1 MDHGEKMKSD
11 MGLSSPSLTAWLAEL
26 NPYLQEEDLIECSVI
41 KAGELNLEIS
51 GMGYKKI
58 STSKL
63 DLKYWE
69 NLCHVLANHWGL
81 AFDPI
86 TQPRLSVMLP
96 GGHRFEAMVGSN
108 VESKLS
114 ISIRMRRYLNLSFAD
129 YGLDPRHEELIT
141 NLIQKGANILIS
153 GGTSSGKTTFMNML
167 LQSIPQDKRI
177 LVLEDTRELNVPHE
191 NHIHYV
197 VSRNE
202 KNPTLDY
209 PQMIDHLMRSRPD
222 IILMG
227 ELSMANA
234 YPILRLLNSGHAGF
248 MCTLHANSCDAALS
262 WAIPQNIVFSGHE
275 PKGVKEF
282 LYEAVDL
289 VIQLH
294 RSDKG
299 QRYVGEMMF
308 PKTQELIRIQP

>member
-1 MDHGEKMKSD
+1 MATSTLK
-11 MGLSSPSLTAWLAEL
+11 AWLEPL
-26 NPYLQEEDLIECSVI
+26 ESYLKEKDIIECSVI
-41 KAGELNLEIS
+41 TPGELRLERAGVGFTHIA
-51 GMGYKKI
+51 
-58 STSKL
+58 TPEL
-63 DLKYWE
+63 DLHYWE
-69 NLCHVLANHWGL
+69 TLCHVLANHWGL
-81 AFDPI
+81 EFDRI

-96 GGHRFEAMVGSN
+96 GGHRFEAMLGSN

-114 ISIRMRRYLNLSFAD
+114 ISIRMRRHIKLSFKD
-129 YGLDPRHEELIT
+129 YGLNQEYEEMI
-141 NLIQKGANILIS
+141 ISMIKEGANILIS
-153 GGTSSGKTTFMNML
+153 GGTSSGKTTFMNVM

-191 NHIHYV
+191 NHVHYI

-227 ELSMANA
+227 ELSIANA

-248 MCTLHANSCDAALS
+248 MCTLHANSCDAALN
-262 WAIPQNIVFSGHE
+262 WAIPQNIAFSGHG
-275 PKGVKEF
+275 PKGVDKF

-294 RSDKG
+294 RNDLG
-299 QRYVGEMMF
+299 RRHVAEMLF
-308 PKTQELIRIQP
+308 PKTREIIKVST

>member
-1 MDHGEKMKSD
+1 MDHGEKMISD

-51 GMGYKKI
+51 GKGYKKI
-58 STSKL
+58 STPKL

-69 NLCHVLANHWGL
+69 TLCHVLANHWGL

-86 TQPRLSVMLP
+86 IQPRLSVMLP
-96 GGHRFEAMVGSN
+96 GGHRFEAMLGSN

-114 ISIRMRRYLNLSFAD
+114 ISIRMRRYLKLSFED
-129 YGLDPRHEELIT
+129 YGLNLEHEQMIISLI
-141 NLIQKGANILIS
+141 KEGANILIS
-153 GGTSSGKTTFMNML
+153 GGTSSGKTTFMNCL
-167 LQSIPQDKRI
+167 LSSIPQDKRI
-177 LVLEDTRELNVPHE
+177 LVLEDTRELTIPHE
-191 NHIHYV
+191 NHVHYV

-227 ELSMANA
+227 ELSMANS

-248 MCTLHANSCDAALS
+248 MCTLHANSCESALS
-262 WAIPQNIVFSGHE
+262 WAIPQNIAFSGHE

>member
-1 MDHGEKMKSD
+1 M
-11 MGLSSPSLTAWLAEL
+11 LSSHALEAWLFPLRIYL
-26 NPYLQEEDLIECSVI
+26 NDPGLIECSI
-41 KAGELNLEIS
+41 IQPGELRLEKAGQGFTRVFTPE
-51 GMGYKKI
+51 
-58 STSKL
+58 L
-63 DLKYWE
+63 DLSYWE
-69 NLCHVLANHWGL
+69 TLCHVLANHWGL

-86 TQPRLSVMLP
+86 TQPRLSVMFP

-114 ISIRMRRYLNLSFAD
+114 ISIRMRRYLKLSFED
-129 YGLDPRHEELIT
+129 YGLDPRHEEMITRLIEE
-141 NLIQKGANILIS
+141 GANILIS

-167 LQSIPQDKRI
+167 LQSIPKDKRI
-177 LVLEDTRELNVPHE
+177 LILEDTRELNVPHE
-191 NHIHYV
+191 NHVHYV

-262 WAIPQNIVFSGHE
+262 WAIPQNIAFSGHE

-294 RSDKG
+294 RNDQGK
-299 QRYVGEMMF
+299 RYVGELLF
-308 PKTQELIRIQP
+308 PKTNQIIEVQI

>member
-1 MDHGEKMKSD
+1 MRPT
-11 MGLSSPSLTAWLAEL
+11 SSLLEAWLSEL
-26 NPYLQEEDLIECSVI
+26 APYLQDDNLVECSVI
-41 KAGELNLEIS
+41 KAGELNLEIADK
-51 GMGYKKI
+51 GYKTI
-58 STSKL
+58 TTPKL
-63 DLKYWE
+63 DLSYWE

-81 AFDPI
+81 SFDPI

-114 ISIRMRRYLNLSFAD
+114 ISIRMRRHLNLSFAD
-129 YGLDPRHEELIT
+129 YGLNQEYEQMIVSLI
-141 NLIQKGANILIS
+141 KEGANILIS
-153 GGTSSGKTTFMNML
+153 GGTSSGKTTFMNCL
-167 LQSIPQDKRI
+167 LSYIPEDKRI
-177 LVLEDTRELNVPHE
+177 LVLEDTRELNILHE
-191 NHIHYV
+191 NHVHYV

-227 ELSMANA
+227 ELSIANA

-248 MCTLHANSCDAALS
+248 MCTLHANSCDAALT
-262 WAIPQNIVFSGHE
+262 WAIPQNIAFSGHE
-275 PKGVKEF
+275 AKGVKEF

-294 RSDKG
+294 RNDLG
-299 QRYVGEMMF
+299 QRHVSELLL
-308 PKTQELIRIQP
+308 PKKNKTIKI

>member
-1 MDHGEKMKSD
+1 MDLSRVLKSWLLP
-11 MGLSSPSLTAWLAEL
+11 LSA
-26 NPYLQEEDLIECSVI
+26 YLQSEDLIECSVI
-41 KAGELNLEIS
+41 QPGEIRLEKAGQGFVSLLTPE
-51 GMGYKKI
+51 
-58 STSKL
+58 L

-69 NLCHVLANHWGL
+69 TLCHVLANHWGL

-96 GGHRFEAMVGSN
+96 GGHRFEAMMGAN

-114 ISIRMRRYLNLSFAD
+114 VSIRMRRYLKLSFMD
-129 YGLDPRHEELIT
+129 YGLDPRHEEMITRLIEE
-141 NLIQKGANILIS
+141 GANILIS

-167 LQSIPQDKRI
+167 LQSIPKDKRI
-177 LVLEDTRELNVPHE
+177 LILEDTRELNVPHE
-191 NHIHYV
+191 NHVHYV

-248 MCTLHANSCDAALS
+248 MCTLHANSCEAALS
-262 WAIPQNIVFSGHE
+262 WAIPQNIAFSGHE
-275 PKGVKEF
+275 TKGVKEF

-294 RSDKG
+294 RNDQGK
-299 QRYVGEMMF
+299 RYVGELLF
-308 PKTQELIRIQP
+308 PKTQQIIEVQA

>member
-1 MDHGEKMKSD
+1 MALLRPTID
-11 MGLSSPSLTAWLAEL
+11 AWLAPL
-26 NPYLQEEDLIECSVI
+26 IPYLKDEDLMECSI
-41 KAGELNLEIS
+41 IKPGELRLEKAGQGFIP
-51 GMGYKKI
+51 I
-58 STSKL
+58 STPEL
-63 DLKYWE
+63 DLSYWE
-69 NLCHVLANHWGL
+69 TLCHVLANHWGL

-96 GGHRFEAMVGSN
+96 GGHRFEAMMGAN

-114 ISIRMRRYLNLSFAD
+114 VSIRMRRYLKLSFED
-129 YGLDPRHEELIT
+129 YGLNLEHETMITSLIEE
-141 NLIQKGANILIS
+141 GANILIS
-153 GGTSSGKTTFMNML
+153 GGTSSGKTTLMNRL
-167 LQSIPQDKRI
+167 LQAIPQNRRI
-177 LVLEDTRELNVPHE
+177 LVLEDTRELNIPHE
-191 NHIHYV
+191 NHVHYV

-202 KNPTLDY
+202 KNLTLDY

-227 ELSMANA
+227 ELSMANS

-262 WAIPQNIVFSGHE
+262 WAIPQNIAFSGHE

-294 RSDKG
+294 RNDQGK
-299 QRYVGEMMF
+299 RYVGEILF
-308 PKTQELIRIQP
+308 PKTQKIIEVQA

>member
-1 MDHGEKMKSD
+1 MDLSRVLKSWLLP
-11 MGLSSPSLTAWLAEL
+11 LSA
-26 NPYLQEEDLIECSVI
+26 YLQSEDLIECSVI
-41 KAGELNLEIS
+41 QPGEIRLEKAGQGFVSLLTPE
-51 GMGYKKI
+51 
-58 STSKL
+58 L

-69 NLCHVLANHWGL
+69 TLCHVLANHWGL

-96 GGHRFEAMVGSN
+96 GGHRFEAMMGAN

-114 ISIRMRRYLNLSFAD
+114 VSIRMRRYLKLSFMD
-129 YGLDPRHEELIT
+129 YGLDPRHEEMITRLIEE
-141 NLIQKGANILIS
+141 GANILIS

-167 LQSIPQDKRI
+167 LQSIPKDKRI
-177 LVLEDTRELNVPHE
+177 LILEDTRELNVPHE
-191 NHIHYV
+191 NHVHYV

-209 PQMIDHLMRSRPD
+209 PQMIDHLMRSRPH

-227 ELSMANA
+227 ELSMATS

-248 MCTLHANSCDAALS
+248 MCTLHANSCEAALS
-262 WAIPQNIVFSGHE
+262 WAIPQNIAFSGHE
-275 PKGVKEF
+275 TKGVKEF

-294 RSDKG
+294 RNDQGK
-299 QRYVGEMMF
+299 RYVGELLF
-308 PKTQELIRIQP
+308 PKTQQIIEVQA

>member
-1 MDHGEKMKSD
+1 MSTVSKV
-11 MGLSSPSLTAWLAEL
+11 SPAIEAWLSYL
-26 NPYLQEEDLIECSVI
+26 KPYLKEQDLIECSI
-41 KAGELNLEIS
+41 IQPGELRLEKAGHRFTH
-51 GMGYKKI
+51 I
-58 STSKL
+58 STPEL

-69 NLCHVLANHWGL
+69 TFCHVLANHWGL

-96 GGHRFEAMVGSN
+96 GGHRFEAMLGSN

-114 ISIRMRRYLNLSFAD
+114 ISIRMRRHLKLSFKD
-129 YGLDPRHEELIT
+129 YGLNLEHEQMIISLI
-141 NLIQKGANILIS
+141 KEGANILVS

-167 LQSIPQDKRI
+167 LQSIPADKRI

-191 NHIHYV
+191 NHVHYV

-227 ELSMANA
+227 ELSMANS

-248 MCTLHANSCDAALS
+248 MCTLHANNCDAALS
-262 WAIPQNIVFSGHE
+262 WAIPQNIAFSGHE
-275 PKGVKEF
+275 AKGVKEF

-294 RSDKG
+294 RNDLG
-299 QRYVGEMMF
+299 QRQVSEMLL
-308 PKTQELIRIQP
+308 PKTKEILRMQP

>member
-1 MDHGEKMKSD
+1 
-11 MGLSSPSLTAWLAEL
+11 MGAWLLPIETYL
-26 NPYLQEEDLIECSVI
+26 NDPDLIECSVI
-41 KAGELNLEIS
+41 QPGELRLEKAGQGFTHIF
-51 GMGYKKI
+51 
-58 STSKL
+58 TPKL

-69 NLCHVLANHWGL
+69 TLCHVLANHWGVG
-81 AFDPI
+81 FDSV

-108 VESKLS
+108 VESKIS
-114 ISIRMRRYLNLSFAD
+114 ISIRMRRYLHLSFTD
-129 YGLDPRHEELIT
+129 YGLNSTHKQLIIT
-141 NLIQKGANILIS
+141 HIKEGANILIS

-167 LQSIPQDKRI
+167 IQAIPLNKRI
-177 LVLEDTRELNVPHE
+177 LVLEDTRELNLPHE
-191 NHIHYV
+191 NHVHYV

-202 KNPTLDY
+202 KNPSLDY

-227 ELSMANA
+227 ELSMANS

-248 MCTLHANSCDAALS
+248 MCTLHANSCEAALS
-262 WAIPQNIVFSGHE
+262 WAIPQNIAFSGHE
-275 PKGVKEF
+275 TKGVKEF

-294 RSDKG
+294 RNDRG
-299 QRYVGEMMF
+299 QRQVSEMLL
-308 PKTQELIRIQP
+308 PKKNELIQVSI

>member
-1 MDHGEKMKSD
+1 MHS
-11 MGLSSPSLTAWLAEL
+11 SSPLISAWLLPLE
-26 NPYLQEEDLIECSVI
+26 PYLKAQDLIECSVI
-41 KAGELNLEIS
+41 QSGELRLEKAEEGFRS
-51 GMGYKKI
+51 I
-58 STSKL
+58 STPEL
-63 DLKYWE
+63 DLNYWE

-81 AFDPI
+81 SFDRI

-96 GGHRFEAMVGSN
+96 GGHRFEAMLGAN

-114 ISIRMRRYLNLSFAD
+114 ISIRMRRHLKLSFED
-129 YGLDPRHEELIT
+129 YGLNLEKEQMIVSLIRE
-141 NLIQKGANILIS
+141 GANILIS
-153 GGTSSGKTTFMNML
+153 GGTSSGKTTFMNVL
-167 LQSIPQDKRI
+167 IQSIPFDKRI
-177 LVLEDTRELNVPHE
+177 LVLEDTRELDLPHE
-191 NHIHYV
+191 NRVHYV

-209 PQMIDHLMRSRPD
+209 PQMVDHLMRSRPD

-227 ELSMANA
+227 ELSIANA

-262 WAIPQNIVFSGHE
+262 WAIPQNISFSGHE
-275 PKGVKEF
+275 ARGVKEF

-294 RSDKG
+294 RNDFG
-299 QRYVGEMMF
+299 QRQVSEMLF
-308 PKTQELIRIQP
+308 PKKNKTLMVSR

>member
-1 MDHGEKMKSD
+1 M
-11 MGLSSPSLTAWLAEL
+11 SSTSPLLGAWLSEL
-26 NPYLQEEDLIECSVI
+26 DPYIQDENLIECSVI
-41 KAGELNLEIS
+41 REGGLSLEIA
-51 GMGYKKI
+51 GKGYKHI
-58 STSKL
+58 LTPKL

-81 AFDPI
+81 SFDPI

-114 ISIRMRRYLNLSFAD
+114 ISIRMRRYLNLSFSD
-129 YGLDPRHEELIT
+129 YGLNSFHEQMIISLI
-141 NLIQKGANILIS
+141 IEGANILIS
-153 GGTSSGKTTFMNML
+153 GGTSSGKTTFMNCL
-167 LQSIPQDKRI
+167 LSSIPQDKRI
-177 LVLEDTRELNVPHE
+177 LVLEDTRELNIPQE
-191 NHIHYV
+191 NHVHYV

-202 KNPTLDY
+202 KHPTLDY

-227 ELSMANA
+227 ELSIANSF
-234 YPILRLLNSGHAGF
+234 PILRLLNSGHAGF

-262 WAIPQNIVFSGHE
+262 WAIPQNIAFSGHE
-275 PKGVKEF
+275 AKGVKEF

-294 RSDKG
+294 RNDLG
-299 QRYVGEMMF
+299 QRHVSEMLL
-308 PKTQELIRIQP
+308 PKKNKTIKVSA